1 LFNEIKLINLV
12 TGGAGFIGSH
22 LINSLLKKNEEII
35 CIDNFLTGSHVNLKK
50 WRLNKNFTFI
60 NHDIV
65 NPIDLKVNKIWHLA
79 CPASP
84 IHYQKNPI
92 YTSKILFQGTL
103 NVLNIAQ
110 KNNAKLLLASSSEIY
125 GDPEAHPQDESY
137 FGNVNN
143 IGIRSCYE
151 EGKRMAESLCYD
163 FQRERNIKLR
173 IARIFNTYGPGMLIN
188 DGRVISNFVCQA
200 LQKKSLTIYGDGSQ
214 TRSFCYIS
222 DMIRGLIK
230 LMDSDYNKPMNIG
243 SEMEMKI
250 IDLARLVKENT
261 YPNLKINFNPSIK
274 DDPIKRKPNIDIAK
288 NVLKWNPTVD
298 IKSGLLLTIDYFK
311 KEIGKNNL

>member
-1 LFNEIKLINLV
+1 MINLV

-22 LINSLLKKNEEII
+22 LINSLLKKNEQII
-35 CIDNFLTGSHVNLKK
+35 CIDNFLTSSQVNLKQWGK
-50 WRLNKNFTFI
+50 NKNFSFI
-60 NHDIV
+60 DHDIV

-103 NVLNIAQ
+103 NVLEIAQ
-110 KNNAKLLLASSSEIY
+110 QNNAKLLIASSSEIY
-125 GDPEAHPQDESY
+125 GDPLSHPQEESY

-163 FQRERNIKLR
+163 FQRAGNIKLR

-200 LQKKSLTIYGDGSQ
+200 LQKKPLTIYGDGSQ

-222 DMIRGLIK
+222 DMVRGLIK
-230 LMDSDYNKPMNIG
+230 LMDSNYTKPMNIG
-243 SEMEMKI
+243 SEIEMKI
-250 IDLARLVKENT
+250 IDLASLVIDNT
-261 YPNLKINFNPSIK
+261 YPNLQINFNPRIQ

-288 NVLKWNPTVD
+288 NVLQWEPTID
-298 IKSGLLLTIDYFK
+298 IKSGLSLTIDYFK
-311 KEIGKNNL
+311 KEILKNNL

>member
-1 LFNEIKLINLV
+1 MINLV

-22 LINSLLKKNEEII
+22 LINSLLKKNEQII
-35 CIDNFLTGSHVNLKK
+35 CIDNFLTSSQVNLKQWGK
-50 WRLNKNFTFI
+50 NKNFSFI
-60 NHDIV
+60 DHDIV

-103 NVLNIAQ
+103 NVLEIAQ
-110 KNNAKLLLASSSEIY
+110 QNNAKLLIASSSEIY
-125 GDPEAHPQDESY
+125 GDPISHPQEESY

-163 FQRERNIKLR
+163 FQRAGNIKLR

-200 LQKKSLTIYGDGSQ
+200 LQKKPLTIYGDGSQ

-222 DMIRGLIK
+222 DMVRGLIK
-230 LMDSDYNKPMNIG
+230 LMDSNYTKPMNIG
-243 SEMEMKI
+243 SEIEMKI
-250 IDLARLVKENT
+250 IDLASLVIDYT
-261 YPNLKINFNPSIK
+261 YPNLQINFNPRIQ

-288 NVLKWNPTVD
+288 NVLQWEPTID
-298 IKSGLLLTIDYFK
+298 IKSGLSLTIDYFK
-311 KEIGKNNL
+311 KEILKNNL

>member
-1 LFNEIKLINLV
+1 MFNEIKLINLV

-35 CIDNFLTGSHVNLKK
+35 CIDNFLTGSHLNLKK
-50 WRLNKNFTFI
+50 WRVNKNFTFI

-110 KNNAKLLLASSSEIY
+110 QNNAKLLLASSSEIY
-125 GDPEAHPQDESY
+125 GDPESHPQDESY

-143 IGIRSCYE
+143 IGMRSCYE

-163 FQRERNIKLR
+163 FHREGNIKLR

-243 SEMEMKI
+243 SEMEMRI

-261 YPNLKINFNPSIK
+261 YPNLKINFHPSIK

-288 NVLKWNPTVD
+288 NVLKWNPTID
-298 IKSGLLLTIDYFK
+298 IHSGLLLTIDYFK

>member
-1 LFNEIKLINLV
+1 MINLV

-22 LINSLLKKNEEII
+22 LINSLLKKNEQII
-35 CIDNFLTGSHVNLKK
+35 CIDNFLTSSQVNLKQWGK
-50 WRLNKNFTFI
+50 NKNFSFI
-60 NHDIV
+60 DHDIV

-103 NVLNIAQ
+103 NVLEIAQ
-110 KNNAKLLLASSSEIY
+110 QNNAKLLIASSSEIY
-125 GDPEAHPQDESY
+125 GDPISHPQEESY

-163 FQRERNIKLR
+163 FQRAGNIKLR

-200 LQKKSLTIYGDGSQ
+200 LQKKPLTIYGDGSQ

-222 DMIRGLIK
+222 DMVRGLIK
-230 LMDSDYNKPMNIG
+230 LMDSNYTKPMNIG
-243 SEMEMKI
+243 SEIEMKI
-250 IDLARLVKENT
+250 IDLASLVIDNT
-261 YPNLKINFNPSIK
+261 YPNLQINFNPRIQ

-288 NVLKWNPTVD
+288 NVLQWEPTID
-298 IKSGLLLTIDYFK
+298 IKSGLSLTIDYFK
-311 KEIGKNNL
+311 KEILKNNL

>member
-1 LFNEIKLINLV
+1 LINLV

-22 LINSLLKKNEEII
+22 IIDYLLKKNEEII
-35 CIDNFLTGSHVNLKK
+35 CIDNLLTGNRENLDK
-50 WRLNKNFTFI
+50 WGGDKNFTYL

-84 IHYQKNPI
+84 IHYQKDPI

-103 NVLNIAQ
+103 NVLNIAY
-110 KNNAKLLLASSSEIY
+110 KNNAKLLIASSSEIY
-125 GDPEAHPQDESY
+125 GNPTLHPQVESY

-163 FQRERNIKLR
+163 FQRAKNINLR
-173 IARIFNTYGPGMLIN
+173 IARIFNTYGPGMLVN
-188 DGRVISNFVCQA
+188 DGRVMSNFVCQA

-222 DMIRGLIK
+222 DMVKGLIK
-230 LMDSDYNKPMNIG
+230 LMDSDYNKPINIG

-250 IDLARLVKENT
+250 IDLASLIINNT
-261 YPNLKINFNPSIK
+261 YPDLKIDFHPEIK
-274 DDPIKRKPNIDIAK
+274 DDPLKRKPNIDIAK
-288 NVLKWNPTVD
+288 NVLGWNPT
-298 IKSGLLLTIDYFK
+298 INIQHGLSLTIDYFK
-311 KEIGKNNL
+311 NEINKHNI

>member
-1 LFNEIKLINLV
+1 MINLV

-22 LINSLLKKNEEII
+22 IIDYLLKKNEEII
-35 CIDNFLTGSHVNLKK
+35 CIDNLLTGNRENLDK
-50 WRLNKNFTFI
+50 WGGDKNFTYL

-84 IHYQKNPI
+84 IHYQKDPI

-103 NVLNIAQ
+103 NVLNIAY
-110 KNNAKLLLASSSEIY
+110 KNNAKLLIASSSEIY
-125 GDPEAHPQDESY
+125 GNPTLHPQVESY

-163 FQRERNIKLR
+163 FQRAKNINLR
-173 IARIFNTYGPGMLIN
+173 IARIFNTYGPGMLVN
-188 DGRVISNFVCQA
+188 DGRVMSNFVCQA

-222 DMIRGLIK
+222 DMVKGLIK
-230 LMDSDYNKPMNIG
+230 LMDSDYNKPINIG

-250 IDLARLVKENT
+250 IDLASLIINNT
-261 YPNLKINFNPSIK
+261 YPDLKIDFHPEIK
-274 DDPIKRKPNIDIAK
+274 DDPLKRKPNIDIAK
-288 NVLKWNPTVD
+288 NVLGWNPT
-298 IKSGLLLTIDYFK
+298 INIQHGLSLTIDYFK
-311 KEIGKNNL
+311 NEINKHNI

>member
-1 LFNEIKLINLV
+1 MINLV

-22 LINSLLKKNEEII
+22 LINSLLKKNEQII
-35 CIDNFLTGSHVNLKK
+35 CIDNFLTSSQVNLKQWGK
-50 WRLNKNFTFI
+50 NKNFSFI
-60 NHDIV
+60 DHDIV

-103 NVLNIAQ
+103 NVLEIAQ
-110 KNNAKLLLASSSEIY
+110 QNNAKLLIASSSEIY
-125 GDPEAHPQDESY
+125 GDPISHPQEESY

-163 FQRERNIKLR
+163 FQRAGNIKLR

-200 LQKKSLTIYGDGSQ
+200 LQKKPLTIYGDGSQ

-222 DMIRGLIK
+222 DMVRGLIK
-230 LMDSDYNKPMNIG
+230 LMDSNYTKPMNIG
-243 SEMEMKI
+243 SEIEMKI
-250 IDLARLVKENT
+250 IDLASLVIDNT
-261 YPNLKINFNPSIK
+261 YPNLQINFNPKIQ

-288 NVLKWNPTVD
+288 NVLQWEPTID
-298 IKSGLLLTIDYFK
+298 IKSGLSLTIDYFK
-311 KEIGKNNL
+311 KEILKNNL